1 MGESRL
7 RAPSAA
13 AVPRQKHAD
22 PAPNTAAVLSPRPTN
37 HTTPTPSV
45 APSAVIPGLPHF
57 HALLPC
63 AHQPRAPNP
72 SPRKRQTS
80 HDQAPGR
87 IVNLGSYAGTIATPL
102 FGAYAASKFALEA
115 ISDSLRYELRP
126 WGIHT
131 ALIKAG
137 GVKTPIWDK
146 SIASSQGVVQ
156 QGVDPA
162 AMAPYQ
168 GMSDEVGTRLGRID
182 AGVWGS
188 GFLCS

>member
-1 MGESRL
+1 MGK
-7 RAPSAA
+7 PGAA
-13 AVPRQKHAD
+13 AVPGHDTLTFIQHSCSFVS
-22 PAPNTAAVLSPRPTN
+22 TSLGPRPTN
-37 HTTPTPSV
+37 PSV
-45 APSAVIPGLPHF
+45 APSAPTPSLPHF
-57 HALLPC
+57 HALPPC
-63 AHQPRAPNP
+63 AHRLLNPRPPPP
-72 SPRKRQTS
+72 SPNRQTS
-80 HDQAPGR
+80 EDQAPGR

-168 GMSDEVGTRLGRID
+168 GMSDEVGC
-182 AGVWGS
+182 GV
-188 GFLCS
+188 